1 MTDCLISD
9 AEAAV
14 LFGLIRGLQPIDVL
28 EIGSYKGGSAAIIAK
43 AMHENEFG
51 RLFCVDPEPL
61 FDPEEPRFRGRVTVI
76 KGISPD
82 IINEAA
88 TRCLHDGG
96 FEFVFIDGNHSK
108 QSVVWDFEAVLPH
121 VAWNGYVLFHD
132 AHYPGVREA
141 IDHLRTTYA
150 DRIVDCGLI
159 STGSTQDENGTW
171 GGLYLLRVV
180 C

>member
-9 AEAAV
+9 AESAV
-14 LFGLIRGLQPIDVL
+14 LFGLIRGLQPIDAL

-43 AMHENEFG
+43 AMHESEFG

-76 KGISPD
+76 KGQSPD
-82 IINEAA
+82 CIGQAA
-88 TRCLHDGG
+88 EYIKPRA

-132 AHYPGVREA
+132 AHYPGVSEA
-141 IDHLRTTYA
+141 INHIRTTYA

-171 GGLYLLRVV
+171 GGLYLLRVA